1 MSFLAPAAFAFA
13 ALLPVVILFYLLKR
27 KRVVR
32 LVPSTVLWQR
42 FLADSQASAPFQ
54 KLRHNWL
61 LILQLLLLALIILAM
76 ARPHVTGRLTGG
88 TLYVAV
94 LDASASMQSTDES
107 PSRFEKAQTEAQR
120 LVDSLRDSDQMIVL
134 VAGAHA
140 EVRQSSTSNKAA
152 LRRALQSAVVTD
164 ASSRILDALK
174 MAESL
179 TRDNPQ
185 AEVHL
190 FSDGVGPG
198 LAEVES
204 AGLPLVYHRVGQRA
218 DNLGIVNLDVRPNPE
233 NPMER
238 AVFATIANASMLERR
253 TEVEL
258 HFDGQLIDV
267 RSLTVPPTN
276 SVPVVFLA
284 TQPRDG
290 VLTVRLTAADDL
302 AADNQASVVSLL
314 PQPQRVLLVTRGN
327 RFLERALRSA
337 GRVEL
342 TVAVTLS
349 EPNPPFDLV
358 VLDDVRPAIWPGGN
372 VLAIHTFDP
381 EWFDPA
387 GTIELPLIVD
397 WRSTHPLLRFVSF
410 DNVNIA
416 RTRAVQTPP
425 WAESIVDST
434 QAPLLLTGDFGRQRI
449 VWVGF
454 DLLES
459 DWPLRVS
466 FPIFIANAVDWLNP
480 ASIQAQHRLVPAGQ
494 PIRLALTEPVPTAV
508 ITSPDGREAVVTLD
522 PQARELVF
530 GQTTR
535 QGIYR
540 VSAGARETLFAVNL
554 LDSIETNTRP
564 REELDFGRFGE
575 VAASTTRRANLEIWR
590 WIAALGLAVLLFE
603 WWYYHRRTA

>member
-1 MSFLAPAAFAFA
+1 MSFLVPAAFAFA
-13 ALLPVVILFYLLKR
+13 AVLPVVILFYLLKR

-32 LVPSTVLWQR
+32 LVPSTILWQR

-61 LILQLLLLALIILAM
+61 LLLQLLMLALIIVAL
-76 ARPHVTGRLTGG
+76 ARPYATGRLAGG

-94 LDASASMQSTDES
+94 LDASVSMQSTDES
-107 PSRFEKAQTEAQR
+107 PSRFEKARSEALR

-140 EVRQSSTSNKAA
+140 EVKQSSTSNKAA
-152 LRRALQSAVVTD
+152 LRRAIQSAVVTD
-164 ASSRILDALK
+164 ARTQIVDALK

-179 TRDNPQ
+179 TRDNAQ

-198 LAEVES
+198 LAELES

-233 NPMER
+233 NPLER
-238 AVFATIANASMLERR
+238 AVFATIANASPTERR

-258 HFDGQLIDV
+258 RFDGQLIDM
-267 RSLTVPPTN
+267 RSISVPATN
-276 SVPVVFLA
+276 SVPLVFLA

-290 VLTVRLTAADDL
+290 VFTVQLTAGDDL

-327 RFLERALRSA
+327 RFLERALRAA

-342 TVAVTLS
+342 TVVMTLTD
-349 EPNPPFDLV
+349 PNPPYDLV
-358 VLDDVRPAIWPGGN
+358 VLDDVRPAVWPGGN

-381 EWFDPA
+381 AWFEPV
-387 GTIELPLIVD
+387 GTIELPPIVD
-397 WRSTHPLLRFVSF
+397 WKSTHPLLRFVSF
-410 DNVNIA
+410 DNVTVA
-416 RTRAVQTPP
+416 RTRAVEIPP
-425 WAESIVDST
+425 WAESVVDST
-434 QAPLLLTGDFGRQRI
+434 QSSLVLTGDLGRQRI

-480 ASIQAQHRLVPAGQ
+480 ASIQAQHRLLSAGQ
-494 PIRLALTEPVPTAV
+494 PIRLTLTEPVPSGTV
-508 ITSPDGREAVVTLD
+508 TGPDGRSATVMLEPD
-522 PQARELVF
+522 ARELIY
-530 GQTTR
+530 GQTAR
-535 QGIYR
+535 QGVYR
-540 VSAGARETLFAVNL
+540 VNAGTRETLFAVNV
-554 LDSIETNTRP
+554 LDPVETDNRP

-575 VAASTTRRANLEIWR
+575 VAATTVRRANLEIWR

>member
-13 ALLPVVILFYLLKR
+13 AVLPVVILFYLLKR
-27 KRVVR
+27 KRLVR

-61 LILQLLLLALIILAM
+61 LILQLLLLTLIILAM
-76 ARPHVTGRLTGG
+76 ARPYVTGRLTGG
-88 TLYVAV
+88 TLHIVV
-94 LDASASMQSTDES
+94 LDASASMQSTDET
-107 PSRFEKAQTEAQR
+107 PSRFEKARSEALG
-120 LVDSLRDSDQMIVL
+120 LVDSLRDSDQMVVL

-164 ASSRILDALK
+164 ASSRVIDALK

-179 TRDNPQ
+179 TRDNAQ

-198 LAEVES
+198 LTELES

-238 AVFATIANASMLERR
+238 AVFATIANASTAERG

-258 HFDGQLIDV
+258 QFDGQLIEV
-267 RSLTVPPTN
+267 RSLVVPATN
-276 SVPVVFLA
+276 SIPLVFLA

-290 VLTVRLTAADDL
+290 VFTVRLTAADDL
-302 AADNQASVVSLL
+302 AADNEASVVSLL

-327 RFLERALRSA
+327 RFLERALRGA

-342 TVAVTLS
+342 TVAMTLT
-349 EPNPPFDLV
+349 EPDPPFDLV
-358 VLDDVRPAIWPGGN
+358 VLDDVQPAVWPRKN
-372 VLAIHTFDP
+372 VLAIHAF
-381 EWFDPA
+381 ESAWFQPT
-387 GTIELPLIVD
+387 GMIELPAIVD
-397 WRSTHPLLRFVSF
+397 WKSTHPLLRFVSF
-410 DNVNIA
+410 DNVNVA
-416 RTRAVQTPP
+416 RTRAVEIPP
-425 WAESIVDST
+425 WAESVVDST
-434 QAPLLLTGDFGRQRI
+434 QSSLILTGDLGRQRI

-480 ASIQAQHRLVPAGQ
+480 ASIQAQHRLIPAGQ
-494 PIRLALTEPVPTAV
+494 PIRLALTESVPAATV
-508 ITSPDGREAVVTLD
+508 TGPDGRTTSVTLD
-522 PQARELVF
+522 PQAHELVYGF
-530 GQTTR
+530 TSR

-540 VSAGARETLFAVNL
+540 VSTGTRETWFAVNL
-554 LDSIETNTRP
+554 LDPMETDTRP
-564 REELDFGRFGE
+564 RDELDFGRFGE
-575 VAASTTRRANLEIWR
+575 VTANTMRRANLEIWR
-590 WIAALGLAVLLFE
+590 WIAALGLGVLLFE